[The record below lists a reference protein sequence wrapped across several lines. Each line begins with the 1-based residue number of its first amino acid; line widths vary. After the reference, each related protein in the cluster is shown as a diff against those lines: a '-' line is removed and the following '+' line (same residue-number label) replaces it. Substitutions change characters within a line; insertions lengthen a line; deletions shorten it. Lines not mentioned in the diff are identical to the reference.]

1 MSPVESAKHSEG
13 DIVVQVVPLLAIRS
27 LGRRVF
33 DYRLACAA
41 RPPAMD
47 LTRGTPMEGALVR
60 VPFGGRTVLGIV
72 VAEGSSGAVDL
83 DNLLVAERVDADSVP
98 PEMLELAGR
107 LADYYLAPWGA
118 CLRAVTPA
126 HLLAASRPRRE
137 HKVTWVALLEPA
149 SDLGS
154 PMSAAASP
162 SLTEKQ
168 RRLLGVL
175 PSGGLPVADAC
186 RLAGVGRAVVDA
198 LVRKGSVKAWKQ
210 AAAVDHEPIE
220 EPPRLFDLTGE
231 QEAAVKGLLEA
242 LTGPEPERRLLW
254 GVTGSGKTEV
264 YLAVLEEVVRTGGSA
279 IVLVPEIAL
288 TGQLVAR
295 LRSRFGGN
303 VGILHSA
310 LSSAQR
316 VREHRR
322 MAAGDAQIVVGARSA
337 VFAPLT
343 DLKVI
348 IVDEA
353 HDSSY
358 KQQDEPRYDARTV
371 AWWRIC
377 HTGGLLIEG
386 TATPRVESLA
396 ARIPRLILRERPASA
411 TLPQV
416 EVIDMRRQGGRA
428 ILAPRARAALDETLG
443 RGEQAV
449 VLLNRRGYA
458 GFLQCEVCG
467 EVQMCA
473 RCEISLTY
481 HRQRRSLVCHHCGLQ
496 VPPPALC
503 PSCGRGTFSRGSP
516 GTEKLVEELQR
527 SVPRERLFRLDSDV
541 VTGGTRVDEV
551 LAAFARSSPGVLLGT
566 QMVAKGHD
574 FPLVTLV
581 VVADADTG
589 LYVPDFRATER
600 TFQLLVQV
608 SGRAG
613 RAQQPGRVLVQT
625 WNPEVGCIRMAVD
638 REVEGFYR
646 GELDAR
652 ERHGYPPYRNLIRLV
667 CGSHDEERAEA
678 GARYLAQRLRVYLQA
693 DEVQG
698 PARLPRLRGRSRWQ
712 LVVAAAD
719 GDGSRALVARA
730 AEQLRGPYARR
741 GLDLMI
747 DVDPQ
752 WFT

>member
-1 MSPVESAKHSEG
+1 M
-13 DIVVQVVPLLAIRS
+13 IVQVVPLLAVRS

-33 DYRLACAA
+33 DYRLARVAVSLA
-41 RPPAMD
+41 TD
-47 LTRGTPMEGALVR
+47 LPLGTPIVGTLVR
-60 VPFGGRTVLGIV
+60 VPFGARTVLGIV
-72 VAEGSSGAVDL
+72 VAEGSSGAVDPDAIL
-83 DNLLVAERVDADSVP
+83 AAERVAAAPVP
-98 PEMLELAGR
+98 SDLVDLAGR

-126 HLLAASRPRRE
+126 HLLAASRPQRE
-137 HKVTWVALLEPA
+137 HLVTWVALSEP
-149 SDLGS
+149 SSGPGS
-154 PMSAAASP
+154 LIRSPVPP

-168 RRLLGVL
+168 QRLLSIL
-175 PSGGLPVADAC
+175 PSGGSPVADAC
-186 RLAGVGRAVVDA
+186 RLAGVGRAVIDA
-198 LVRKGSVKAWKQ
+198 LVRKGLAETWKQ
-210 AAAVDHEPIE
+210 AGLLPAAVDDQTVGTPDDPFE
-220 EPPRLFDLTGE
+220 LTGE

-242 LTGPEPERRLLW
+242 LGVPDPERRLLW

-264 YLAVLEEVVRTGGSA
+264 YLAVLEQVVRTGGSA

-295 LRSRFGGN
+295 LRGRFGRK
-303 VGILHSA
+303 VGMLHSA
-310 LSSAQR
+310 LSPAQR

-322 MAAGDAQIVVGARSA
+322 IAAGDAQIVVGARSA
-337 VFAPLT
+337 VFAPLA
-343 DLKVI
+343 DLRVV

-358 KQQDEPRYDARTV
+358 KQEDEPRYDARTV
-371 AWWRIC
+371 AWWRVC
-377 HTGGLLIEG
+377 QAGGLLIEG

-396 ARIPRLILRERPASA
+396 ARTPRLILRERPAGA

-416 EVIDMRRQGGRA
+416 EVIDMRRQGGSA
-428 ILAPRARAALDETLG
+428 ILSPRARATLDETLG
-443 RGEQAV
+443 KGEQAV

-467 EVQMCA
+467 EVRMCPH
-473 RCEISLTY
+473 CEISLTY

-496 VPPPALC
+496 VPPPSVC
-503 PSCGRGTFSRGSP
+503 PSCGQGTFTRGSP
-516 GTEKLVEELQR
+516 GTERLAEELQR

-541 VTGGTRVDEV
+541 VTSGTRVGEV
-551 LAAFARSSPGVLLGT
+551 LAAFARTSPGVLVGT

-581 VVADADTG
+581 IVADADTG

-613 RAQQPGRVLVQT
+613 RAQHPGRVLVQT
-625 WNPEVGCIRMAVD
+625 WNPEVGCIRMAVS
-638 REVEGFYR
+638 REAEGFYR
-646 GELDAR
+646 GELEAR

-667 CGSHDEERAEA
+667 CGSRDEQRAEA
-678 GARYLAQRLRVYLQA
+678 GARYLAERLRVYLRS

-712 LVVAAAD
+712 VVLAAAD
-719 GDGSRALVARA
+719 ADGGRELVARA

>member
-1 MSPVESAKHSEG
+1 M
-13 DIVVQVVPLLAIRS
+13 IVQVVPLLAVRS

-33 DYRLACAA
+33 DYRLASAA
-41 RPPAMD
+41 DTTAAEPPAE
-47 LTRGTPMEGALVR
+47 TPMKGALVR
-60 VPFGGRTVLGIV
+60 VPFGARTLLGIV
-72 VAEGSSGAVDL
+72 VAEGSSGGVDQES
-83 DNLLVAERVDADSVP
+83 LLVAEPVGADRVSSELLD
-98 PEMLELAGR
+98 LAGR

-118 CLRAVTPA
+118 CLQAVVPA

-137 HKVTWVALLEPA
+137 NLVTWAAFRRPVADPGA
-149 SDLGS
+149 RAPG
-154 PMSAAASP
+154 SAAP
-162 SLTEKQ
+162 RLTEKQ
-168 RRLLGVL
+168 QRLLDIL
-175 PSGGLPVADAC
+175 TPERLPVSDAC
-186 RLAGVGRAVVDA
+186 RLAGVGRTVVET
-198 LVRKGSVKAWKQ
+198 LVRKGLVETWKQ
-210 AAAVDHEPIE
+210 PAPPRAAVEPRPAAAPSDA
-220 EPPRLFDLTGE
+220 FDLTAE
-231 QEAAVKGLLEA
+231 QKAAVKGLVGALE
-242 LTGPEPERRLLW
+242 GPEPKRRLLW

-264 YLAVLEEVVRTGGSA
+264 YLAVLEEVLRAGGSA

-288 TGQLVAR
+288 TGQLVGR
-295 LRSRFGGN
+295 LRHRFGSS

-310 LSSAQR
+310 LGPAQR

-322 MAAGDAQIVVGARSA
+322 IAAGDARIVVGARSA
-337 VFAPLT
+337 VFAPVVNLT
-343 DLKVI
+343 TV

-371 AWWRIC
+371 AWWRVSRA
-377 HTGGLLIEG
+377 GGLLVEG
-386 TATPRVESLA
+386 TATPRVESFA
-396 ARIPRLILRERPASA
+396 ARTPRLILRERPAGA

-416 EVIDMRRQGGRA
+416 EVIDMRRQGGSS
-428 ILAPRARAALDETLG
+428 ILAPRARAALDETLR

-458 GFLQCEVCG
+458 GFLQCEICG
-467 EVQMCA
+467 EVRMCPQ
-473 RCEISLTY
+473 CEISLTY

-496 VPPPALC
+496 MPPPALC
-503 PSCGRGTFSRGSP
+503 PSCGRGTFSRSSP
-516 GTEKLVEELQR
+516 GTERLAEELQR
-527 SVPRERLFRLDSDV
+527 SVPRERLYRLDSDV
-541 VTGGTRVDEV
+541 VTSGSRVDDV
-551 LAAFARSSPGVLLGT
+551 LTAFAGTQSGVLVGT

-581 VVADADTG
+581 IVADADTG

-613 RAQQPGRVLVQT
+613 RARHPGRVLVQT

-638 REVEGFYR
+638 REVDGFYR
-646 GELDAR
+646 AELGAR

-667 CGSHDEERAEA
+667 CGSPDEQRAEA
-678 GARYLAQRLRVYLQA
+678 GAGYLADRLRLYLRP
-693 DEVQG
+693 DEVRG

-712 LVVAAAD
+712 VVVAAAD
-719 GDGSRALVARA
+719 GDESRALVGRA
-730 AEQLRGPYARR
+730 GEQLRGPYARR

>member
-1 MSPVESAKHSEG
+1 M
-13 DIVVQVVPLLAIRS
+13 IVQVVPLLAVRS

-33 DYRLACAA
+33 DYRLASTAGDPATQASAGAA
-41 RPPAMD
+41 I
-47 LTRGTPMEGALVR
+47 EGALVR
-60 VPFGGRTVLGIV
+60 VPFGARTVLGIV
-72 VAEGSSGAVDL
+72 VAQGSSGTIDP
-83 DNLLVAERVDADSVP
+83 DSLLTAEPVDADRVP
-98 PEMLELAGR
+98 ADLLDLAGHV
-107 LADYYLAPWGA
+107 ADYYLAPWGA

-126 HLLAASRPRRE
+126 HLLAASRPRPE
-137 HKVTWVALLEPA
+137 HLVTWAAPRDPPAEP
-149 SDLGS
+149 GS
-154 PMSAAASP
+154 PISGSSLP
-162 SLTEKQ
+162 PLTEKQ
-168 RRLLGVL
+168 QRLLAAL
-175 PSGGLPVADAC
+175 PSGGVPVAEAC
-186 RLAGVGRAVVDA
+186 RLAGVGRGVVDA
-198 LVRKGSVKAWKQ
+198 LVRKGLAQTWKQ
-210 AAAVDHEPIE
+210 AGPPPAAADDRPSG
-220 EPPRLFDLTGE
+220 PASDPFDLTVE
-231 QEAAVKGLLEA
+231 QEAAVTGLLEA
-242 LTGPEPERRLLW
+242 LAEPAPERRLLW

-264 YLAVLEEVVRTGGSA
+264 YLAVLEEVVRTDAGA

-295 LRSRFGGN
+295 LRSRFGGK
-303 VGILHSA
+303 VGVLHSA
-310 LSSAQR
+310 LGPAQR
-316 VREHRR
+316 AREHRR
-322 MAAGDAQIVVGARSA
+322 IAAGEARIVVGPRSA
-337 VFAPLT
+337 VFAPL
-343 DLKVI
+343 DNLRLV

-358 KQQDEPRYDARTV
+358 KQEDEPRYDARTV
-371 AWWRIC
+371 AWWRVC
-377 HTGGLLIEG
+377 RTGGLLVEG
-386 TATPRVESLA
+386 TATPRVESFA
-396 ARIPRLILRERPASA
+396 ARTPRLILRERPAGA
-411 TLPQV
+411 MLPEV
-416 EVIDMRRQGGRA
+416 EVIDMRRQGGRT
-428 ILAPRARAALDETLG
+428 ILAPLARAALDETLG

-467 EVQMCA
+467 DVRMCP

-496 VPPPALC
+496 APPPAVC
-503 PSCGRGTFSRGSP
+503 PSCGQGTFNRGSP
-516 GTEKLVEELQR
+516 GTERLAEELQR
-527 SVPRERLFRLDSDV
+527 SIPRERLFRLDSDV
-541 VTGGTRVDEV
+541 VTSGTRVDDV
-551 LAAFARSSPGVLLGT
+551 LASFAHTSPGVLVGT

-581 VVADADTG
+581 IVADADTG

-613 RAQQPGRVLVQT
+613 RARHPGRVLVQT
-625 WNPEVGCIRMAVD
+625 WNPEVGCIRMAVG
-638 REVEGFYR
+638 REVERFYR

-667 CGSHDEERAEA
+667 CGSQDEERAEA
-678 GARYLAQRLRVYLQA
+678 GARYVAERLRVYLQSE
-693 DEVQG
+693 EVHG

-712 LVVAAAD
+712 VLVAAAD
-719 GDGSRALVARA
+719 GEGGRALVARA

>member
-1 MSPVESAKHSEG
+1 M
-13 DIVVQVVPLLAIRS
+13 IVQVVPLLAVRT

-33 DYRLACAA
+33 DYRLASLPEGAA
-41 RPPAMD
+41 PA
-47 LTRGTPMEGALVR
+47 GALVR
-60 VPFGGRTVLGIV
+60 VPFGARTVLGIV
-72 VAEGSSGAVDL
+72 VAEGSSGTVGPDT
-83 DNLLVAERVDADSVP
+83 LLAAERVAADPVP
-98 PEMLELAGR
+98 SDLVALAGR

-126 HLLAASRPRRE
+126 HLLAASRPQRE
-137 HKVTWVALLEPA
+137 HLVTWVALPE
-149 SDLGS
+149 
-154 PMSAAASP
+154 SP
-162 SLTEKQ
+162 SSPGPLATSPVSPAPTPTEKQ
-168 RRLLGVL
+168 RRLLSIL
-175 PSGGLPVADAC
+175 PSVGLPVADAC
-186 RLAGVGRAVVDA
+186 RLAGVGRAVIDA
-198 LVRKGSVKAWKQ
+198 LVRKGLAQTWKQ
-210 AAAVDHEPIE
+210 AA
-220 EPPRLFDLTGE
+220 PPPATADDQQPTQTPPAPFELTGE
-231 QEAAVKGLLEA
+231 QEVAVKGLLEA
-242 LTGPEPERRLLW
+242 LGAPEPERRLLW

-295 LRSRFGGN
+295 LRHRFGFR

-310 LSSAQR
+310 LGPAQR
-316 VREHRR
+316 AREHRR
-322 MAAGDAQIVVGARSA
+322 IAAGDARIVVGARSA
-337 VFAPLT
+337 VFAPVT
-343 DLKVI
+343 DLRLVV
-348 IVDEA
+348 VDEA

-358 KQQDEPRYDARTV
+358 KQEDEPRYDARTV
-371 AWWRIC
+371 AWWRVC
-377 HTGGLLIEG
+377 QAGGLLVEG

-396 ARIPRLILRERPASA
+396 ARTPRLILRERPAGA
-411 TLPQV
+411 TLPLV
-416 EVIDMRRQGGRA
+416 EVIDMRRQGGTT
-428 ILAPRARAALDETLG
+428 ILSPRARSTLDETLG

-467 EVQMCA
+467 EVRMCPH
-473 RCEISLTY
+473 CEISLTY

-496 VPPPALC
+496 VPPPPVC
-503 PSCGRGTFSRGSP
+503 PSCGQGTFSRGSP
-516 GTEKLVEELQR
+516 GTERLAEELQR
-527 SVPRERLFRLDSDV
+527 SIPRERLFRLDSDV
-541 VTGGTRVDEV
+541 VTSGTRVGEV
-551 LAAFARSSPGVLLGT
+551 LAAFARTYPGVLVGT

-581 VVADADTG
+581 IVADADTG

-613 RAQQPGRVLVQT
+613 RAQHAGRVLVQT
-625 WNPEVGCIRMAVD
+625 WNPEVGCIRMAVA
-638 REVEGFYR
+638 REVESFYR
-646 GELDAR
+646 AELDAR
-652 ERHGYPPYRNLIRLV
+652 ERHGYPPYRDLIRLV
-667 CGSHDEERAEA
+667 CASRDEERAEA
-678 GARYLAQRLRVYLQA
+678 GMRYLAERLRAYLRS

-712 LVVAAAD
+712 IVVSAAD
-719 GDGSRALVARA
+719 ADAGRELVGRA

>member
-1 MSPVESAKHSEG
+1 
-13 DIVVQVVPLLAIRS
+13 
-27 LGRRVF
+27 
-33 DYRLACAA
+33 
-41 RPPAMD
+41 MD
-47 LTRGTPMEGALVR
+47 LPPGTPIEGALVR
-60 VPFGGRTVLGIV
+60 VPFGARTVLGIV
-72 VAEGSSGAVDL
+72 VAEGSSGVVGQDRLLTAELVGADHVPSELL
-83 DNLLVAERVDADSVP
+83 D
-98 PEMLELAGR
+98 LAGR

-126 HLLAASRPRRE
+126 HLLAATRPGRE
-137 HKVTWVALLEPA
+137 HQVTWAAPREPP

-154 PMSAAASP
+154 PLPSTAPP
-162 SLTEKQ
+162 SLTDKQ
-168 RRLLGVL
+168 QRLLAVL
-175 PSGGLPVADAC
+175 PSGGLPAAGAC
-186 RLAGVGRAVVDA
+186 RLAGVGRAVLDA
-198 LVRKGSVKAWKQ
+198 LVRKGLAETWMQ
-210 AAAVDHEPIE
+210 AGPPADEADHQPIGAQPDPFE
-220 EPPRLFDLTGE
+220 LTGE
-231 QEAAVKGLLEA
+231 QDAAVKGLLEA
-242 LTGPEPERRLLW
+242 LAGSEPERRLLW

-295 LRSRFGGN
+295 LRSRFVGK

-310 LSSAQR
+310 LAPAQR

-337 VFAPLT
+337 VFAPLA
-343 DLKVI
+343 DLRVV

-358 KQQDEPRYDARTV
+358 KQEDEPRYDARTV
-371 AWWRIC
+371 AWWRVC
-377 HTGGLLIEG
+377 RAGGLLIEG
-386 TATPRVESLA
+386 TATPRVESFA
-396 ARIPRLILRERPASA
+396 ARTPRLILRERPAGA
-411 TLPQV
+411 TLPRV

-443 RGEQAV
+443 KGEQAV

-458 GFLQCEVCG
+458 GFVQCEVCG
-467 EVQMCA
+467 EVRMCPL
-473 RCEISLTY
+473 CEISLTY

-496 VPPPALC
+496 LPPPALC
-503 PSCGRGTFSRGSP
+503 PSCGQGTFNRGSP
-516 GTEKLVEELQR
+516 GTERLAEELQR

-541 VTGGTRVDEV
+541 VTSGTRVDEV
-551 LAAFARSSPGVLLGT
+551 LAAFARTSPGVLIGT

-613 RAQQPGRVLVQT
+613 RAQHPGRVLVQT
-625 WNPEVGCIRMAVD
+625 WNPDVGCIRMAVD

-646 GELDAR
+646 GELEAR
-652 ERHGYPPYRNLIRLV
+652 ERHGLPPYRNLIRLV
-667 CGSHDEERAEA
+667 CGSPDEQRAEA
-678 GARYLAQRLRVYLQA
+678 GARYLAERLRVYLRS

-698 PARLPRLRGRSRWQ
+698 PARLPRLRRRSRWQ
-712 LVVAAAD
+712 VLVTAAD
-719 GDGSRALVARA
+719 ADGGRALVARA
-730 AEQLRGPYARR
+730 ADQLRGPYARR
-741 GLDLMI
+741 GLDLMV

-752 WFT
+752 WFA

>member
-1 MSPVESAKHSEG
+1 M
-13 DIVVQVVPLLAIRS
+13 IVQVVPLLAVRS

-33 DYRLACAA
+33 DYRLARGAGQ
-41 RPPAMD
+41 PATD
-47 LTRGTPMEGALVR
+47 VSPGAPIEGALVR
-60 VPFGGRTVLGIV
+60 VPFGARTVLGIV
-72 VAEGSSGAVDL
+72 VAEGSSGVVDP
-83 DNLLVAERVDADSVP
+83 DGLLAAELVEADRVPSELVD
-98 PEMLELAGR
+98 LAGR

-126 HLLAASRPRRE
+126 HVLAAARPRRE
-137 HKVTWVALLEPA
+137 HQVTWAAPREPP
-149 SDLGS
+149 SDPGS
-154 PMSAAASP
+154 PMPTPALP

-168 RRLLGVL
+168 QRLLDVL

-186 RLAGVGRAVVDA
+186 RLAGVGRTVVDA
-198 LVRKGSVKAWKQ
+198 LVRKGLAETWKQ
-210 AAAVDHEPIE
+210 AGLPADAGDHQTAGVPAEP
-220 EPPRLFDLTGE
+220 FDLTGE
-231 QEAAVKGLLEA
+231 QEAAVKELLEA
-242 LTGPEPERRLLW
+242 LIAPEAERRLLW

-295 LRSRFGGN
+295 LRSRFGEK

-310 LSSAQR
+310 LAPAQR
-316 VREHRR
+316 AREHRR

-343 DLKVI
+343 GLKVV

-358 KQQDEPRYDARTV
+358 KQEDEPRYDARTV
-371 AWWRIC
+371 AWWRVGQA
-377 HTGGLLIEG
+377 GGLLIEG

-396 ARIPRLILRERPASA
+396 ARTPRLILRERPAGA

-428 ILAPRARAALDETLG
+428 ILSPRARATLDETLG
-443 RGEQAV
+443 KGEQAV

-467 EVQMCA
+467 EVRMCP

-496 VPPPALC
+496 VPPPTVC
-503 PSCGRGTFSRGSP
+503 PSCGQGTFNRGSP
-516 GTEKLVEELQR
+516 GTERLAEELHR

-541 VTGGTRVDEV
+541 VTSGTRVDEV
-551 LAAFARSSPGVLLGT
+551 LAAFARTSPGVLVGT

-581 VVADADTG
+581 IVADADTG

-613 RAQQPGRVLVQT
+613 RAQHPGRVLVQT
-625 WNPEVGCIRMAVD
+625 WNPEVGCIRMAVS

-646 GELDAR
+646 GELEAR

-667 CGSHDEERAEA
+667 CGSRDEQRAEA
-678 GARYLAQRLRVYLQA
+678 GARYLAERLGVYLRS

-712 LVVAAAD
+712 VVVAAAD
-719 GDGSRALVARA
+719 ADGGRALVARA

>member
-1 MSPVESAKHSEG
+1 
-13 DIVVQVVPLLAIRS
+13 LL
-27 LGRRVF
+27 
-33 DYRLACAA
+33 
-41 RPPAMD
+41 
-47 LTRGTPMEGALVR
+47 
-60 VPFGGRTVLGIV
+60 
-72 VAEGSSGAVDL
+72 
-83 DNLLVAERVDADSVP
+83 DA
-98 PEMLELAGR
+98 
-107 LADYYLAPWGA
+107 
-118 CLRAVTPA
+118 
-126 HLLAASRPRRE
+126 
-137 HKVTWVALLEPA
+137 
-149 SDLGS
+149 
-154 PMSAAASP
+154 
-162 SLTEKQ
+162 
-168 RRLLGVL
+168 L

-198 LVRKGSVKAWKQ
+198 LVRKGLAETWKQ
-210 AAAVDHEPIE
+210 AGPPVAAVDHGLLG
-220 EPPRLFDLTGE
+220 EPPDAFELTDE
-231 QEAAVKGLLEA
+231 QGTAVKGLLEA
-242 LTGPEPERRLLW
+242 LVGPEPERRLLW

-264 YLAVLEEVVRTGGSA
+264 YLAVLEEAVRTGGSA

-295 LRSRFGGN
+295 LRSRFGGK

-310 LSSAQR
+310 LSPAQR

-322 MAAGDAQIVVGARSA
+322 MAAGDARIVVGARSA

-343 DLKVI
+343 GLKVV

-371 AWWRIC
+371 AWWRVC
-377 HTGGLLIEG
+377 QAGGLLIEG
-386 TATPRVESLA
+386 TATPRVESFA
-396 ARIPRLILRERPASA
+396 ARTPRLILRERPAGA

-467 EVQMCA
+467 EVRMCPF
-473 RCEISLTY
+473 CEISLTY

-503 PSCGRGTFSRGSP
+503 PSCGQGTFNRGSP
-516 GTEKLVEELQR
+516 GTERLAEELQR

-541 VTGGTRVDEV
+541 VTSGTRVDEV
-551 LAAFARSSPGVLLGT
+551 LAAFARASPGVLVGT

-613 RAQQPGRVLVQT
+613 RARHPGRVLVQT

-667 CGSHDEERAEA
+667 CGSPDEQRAEA
-678 GARYLAQRLRVYLQA
+678 GAQYLAERLRVYLRS
-693 DEVQG
+693 DEVRG
-698 PARLPRLRGRSRWQ
+698 PARLPRLRERSRWQ
-712 LVVAAAD
+712 VLVAAAHAD
-719 GDGSRALVARA
+719 GGRALVARA